1 MASDGC
7 QIRPGQGE
15 HVGETLDNRNNLQVT
30 LAQQSN
36 GLNVFL
42 LVPRERR
49 LPLPYW
55 PMPGEI
61 VRG

>member
-36 GLNVFL
+36 SLNVF
-42 LVPRERR
+42 
-49 LPLPYW
+49 YW
-55 PMPGEI
+55 FLEKEGYLCLTGQCQG
-61 VRG
+61 R